1 VIPKIQRSLSERLED
16 LDFLKEESIPKKTT
30 KKNRL
35 FSKGEVKVLK
45 GKYLEKF
52 PNLQLKGL
60 NIYGYEF
67 GICYPQNRCYPIFIY
82 QCIYVPKRAVV
93 TVNYAYYDIEEAE
106 SIPGFQ
112 ELLKMDEELGAK
124 RLYKTVKPQY
134 FLVDEVIENS
144 YNGMVNTESIDK
156 GFEDILT
163 LFQQWY
169 QGLDENYDD
178 LPKETE
184 EFCRWKDYF
193 KDKFF
198 AKDYGYIATKRYLGK
213 KWSDKVFKD
222 YLR

>member
-1 VIPKIQRSLSERLED
+1 MIPKIQSPMAERLEE
-16 LDFLKEESIPKKTT
+16 LDFLTEKSIPKKAM

-45 GKYLEKF
+45 GKYIDKF
-52 PNLQLKGL
+52 SNLQLKGL

-93 TVNYAYYDIEEAE
+93 TVNYAYHDIEETE

-112 ELLKMDEELGAK
+112 ELLKLDEELAEK
-124 RLYKTVKPQY
+124 RMYKSVKPQY
-134 FLVDEVIENS
+134 FLVDEVIENA
-144 YNGMVNTESIDK
+144 YNGMVNTEYIER

-163 LFQQWY
+163 LFHQWH
-169 QGLDENYDD
+169 QGLEENYDK

-198 AKDYGYIATKRYLGK
+198 AKDYGYTATKRYLGK
-213 KWSDKVFKD
+213 KWSDKVFKE